1 LTSILKLCTIKWVDE
16 LRKFR
21 FYFTLTEFLPSTES
35 VFKAT
40 NMKRK
45 ENFVAGK
52 AISHPIE
59 RNQKVGNK
67 RVEFIAS
74 YFPYSVKK

>member
-1 LTSILKLCTIKWVDE
+1 
-16 LRKFR
+16 
-21 FYFTLTEFLPSTES
+21 
-35 VFKAT
+35 
-40 NMKRK
+40 MKRK

-52 AISHPIE
+52 ALSHPVE
-59 RNQKVGNK
+59 RNQKVGNN